1 MAVTFSQNLPELREN
16 ALNHI
21 VFPSSDNKHHHSDYC
36 LIRTTATFVTNCQPD
51 DMEEDHSEDPIHQGR
66 PYARQKSLPDE
77 ASKEAHGGQS
87 AEVVHRAYSYLC
99 FWGLLYHPIRHQPL
113 SNIRRKYKLKTICL
127 CCWVPVFGFLILV
140 ASRTLSLK
148 LTTSGFGKLYRWQGL
163 VRSISGRAVGT
174 TVSPPSFMDL
184 SLCSCASTIYK

>member
-1 MAVTFSQNLPELREN
+1 
-16 ALNHI
+16 
-21 VFPSSDNKHHHSDYC
+21 
-36 LIRTTATFVTNCQPD
+36 
-51 DMEEDHSEDPIHQGR
+51 MEENHSEDPIHQGR

-174 TVSPPSFMDL
+174 TVSPPASWISPSVAVHPLYTNNSVESKLAFEACKQIVCVQRTDRVQPNRPL
-184 SLCSCASTIYK
+184 SGLVGATSSTQRCLESLGL